1 MSTPLPTPVSLK
13 WLNMN
18 LYLLASISAF
28 SIVLPATMAV
38 IRYRHIHQR
47 YLPFLCILIIGLLNE
62 SLSFILIRLY
72 RTNLVNSNIYTLIE
86 YLGYLWF
93 FFRIQQPTNRWI
105 WGAGTLGILI
115 WILDNG
121 YWNSIT
127 TSNSIFRIFSS
138 LVVIWLSIDKV
149 TQLTWNEAAD
159 RYKKTDLLLC
169 FSLFAYFTFRGFI
182 HVFKQFSFEHQV
194 EFYIHL
200 WSLLSILNILVN
212 CSFFIAILWIPKS
225 PTTR

>member
-105 WGAGTLGILI
+105 WGACTLGILI

-121 YWNSIT
+121 YWNSIS

-138 LVVIWLSIDKV
+138 LVVIWLGGLV
-149 TQLTWNEAAD
+149 EM
-159 RYKKTDLLLC
+159 
-169 FSLFAYFTFRGFI
+169 
-182 HVFKQFSFEHQV
+182 SFP
-194 EFYIHL
+194 FGSMI
-200 WSLLSILNILVN
+200 SILGLAVK
-212 CSFFIAILWIPKS
+212 P
-225 PTTR
+225 